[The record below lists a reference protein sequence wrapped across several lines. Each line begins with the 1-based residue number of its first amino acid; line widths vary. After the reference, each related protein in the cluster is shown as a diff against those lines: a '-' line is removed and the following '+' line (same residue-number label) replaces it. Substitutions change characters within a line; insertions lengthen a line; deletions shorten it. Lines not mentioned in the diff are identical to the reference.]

1 MGPLHYDAIVI
12 GAGFSGL
19 AAGIRLAQ
27 FERKVVVLERHAL
40 WGGLNSF
47 YKRAGRRLDT
57 GLHAL
62 TNFAPASAK
71 SSPLAKIVRQLRID
85 RDALRLGE
93 QSFSEIVF
101 PSARLVFAN
110 GGARLAESVAAAFP
124 AESERFAALVE
135 RVRTE
140 DAFDASAPPRSARAE
155 LDAALREPLLRDML
169 LCAVCYYGSAQ
180 EDDVDWRDFV
190 VLFRSIFLEGFARP
204 EGGVK
209 TLLDVLVRRYK
220 ELGGELRMHSGVTR
234 LVRGTH
240 GALGV
245 VLEDGTELTADR
257 VFSSA
262 GLRETLALAGE
273 ELDEGGAPRLS
284 FLESTWI
291 TREPQRALGH
301 DATITFFSTQDRFR
315 YARPDGLVDVTS
327 GVICCSDNYA
337 ASTAPSEGVLRVTVP
352 AHAGRWCALAQGEYV
367 REKARCVDEAAA
379 VAARFAP
386 DPRPR
391 SVFHD
396 AFTPRTIVHYTS
408 HHSGAIYG
416 SPVKRRDGRTGIE
429 NLFVI
434 GTDQG
439 LVGIVGALLSGITMA
454 NQHALVAARP

>member
-1 MGPLHYDAIVI
+1 MGPLRYDAIVI

-27 FERKVVVLERHAL
+27 FDKRVVVLERHAL

-62 TNFAPASAK
+62 TNFTPASAK
-71 SSPLAKIVRQLRID
+71 SAPLAKIVRQLRID
-85 RDALRLGE
+85 RDELKLGE

-101 PSARLVFAN
+101 PSARLEFAN

-124 AESERFAALVE
+124 AERERFAALVQ

-155 LDAALREPLLRDML
+155 LALALREPLLRDML

-204 EGGVK
+204 AGGIK

-220 ELGGELRMHSGVTR
+220 ELGGELRMHAGVAR
-234 LVRGTH
+234 LVRGAH
-240 GALGV
+240 GVEGV
-245 VLEDGTELTADR
+245 VLDDGTELAAER

-273 ELDEGGAPRLS
+273 TLDEGGAPRLS

-301 DATITFFSTQDRFR
+301 DATITFFSTHDRFR
-315 YARPDGLVDVTS
+315 YARPDELVDVTS

-337 ASTAPSEGVLRVTVP
+337 TPVPPSEGVLRVTVP
-352 AHAGRWCALAQGEYV
+352 AHPERWCALAPDDYA
-367 REKARCVDEAAA
+367 REKTRCVDEAAA
-379 VAARFAP
+379 VAARFVP

-408 HHSGAIYG
+408 RHAGAIYG
-416 SPVKRRDGRTGIE
+416 SPVKCRDGRTGIE

-454 NQHALVAARP
+454 NQHALAVANP